1 MQDKEAREWLDFFM
15 KQPHERLTQESAGD
29 IPEVSSFVIDL
40 VDDRFV
46 VTFRFEDGR
55 ERAISLSDD
64 LALYLREYL
73 TTGLM
78 EQAARNRPL

>member
-1 MQDKEAREWLDFFM
+1 MQDKEARE

>member
-1 MQDKEAREWLDFFM
+1 MQDKEAREWLDFFN
-15 KQPHERLTQESAGD
+15 KQPHERLTEEPAGD
-29 IPEVSSFVIDL
+29 VPVVTSFVIDL

-55 ERAISLSDD
+55 ERAISLNDD

-73 TTGLM
+73 TTGIM
-78 EQAARNRPL
+78 EHAARGRPL

>member
-1 MQDKEAREWLDFFM
+1 MQDKEAREWLDFFA

-29 IPEVSSFVIDL
+29 VPKVASFVIDL

-46 VTFRFEDGR
+46 ITFRFEDGR
-55 ERAISLSDD
+55 ERAISLNDD

-78 EQAARNRPL
+78 ERAARGRPL

>member
-55 ERAISLSDD
+55 ERAISLNDD
-64 LALYLREYL
+64 IALYLREYL
-73 TTGLM
+73 TTGLV

>member
-46 VTFRFEDGR
+46 ITFRFDDGR

>member
-15 KQPHERLTQESAGD
+15 KQPHERLTQPSAGD
-29 IPEVSSFVIDL
+29 IPAVTSFVIDL

-55 ERAISLSDD
+55 ERAVSLNED

-78 EQAARNRPL
+78 ERAARGQ